1 MTSNAFNLARTLLI
15 YALALPIALSVG
27 IIVTHNTDFR
37 YWYALGLI
45 LALIS
50 FPLVAKW
57 HRPLLFLSWNTTIML
72 FFFPG
77 RPSLWLFAAFLSLL
91 VCMVQRTLVRDMRFV
106 HAPSVVLP
114 VLYILVVIF
123 VTGML
128 TGGFGLRIFGSST
141 VGGKGYWMLLG
152 GGAGFLAMLAQRIPR
167 EKALLYLRLF
177 FLPSITNGMGYAINF
192 IGPSLWYIFLVF
204 PVDAM
209 PTEGTGMGI
218 ARYGG
223 LSVGLLWVFWYF
235 LAKYGILETLESRGL
250 PRIIVLLF
258 VFILILGGGF
268 RSHLILIGLTV
279 LGVSYLE
286 GVFRSRYAPFA
297 LISVI
302 AGFSLVIAF
311 ADKLPLPIQRS
322 LAVLPIKV
330 DPVARLEAERSSE
343 WRLEMWRMVL
353 PEIPR
358 YFWLGKGL
366 EVSVTELEVSN
377 DLSKR
382 SGDVT
387 ESSIVAG
394 NYHSGPLTV
403 LIPFGVWG
411 AIGWLWFLAASL
423 RALYYNYRYGD
434 DVLRKVNRLLLA
446 LFAARALMFMV
457 VFGDFRVEFQ
467 IFLGIIGFSLALNGG
482 IRRPVRVRA
491 PLVPIRVRTRPPA
504 ELVATAPH

>member
-1 MTSNAFNLARTLLI
+1 
-15 YALALPIALSVG
+15 
-27 IIVTHNTDFR
+27 
-37 YWYALGLI
+37 
-45 LALIS
+45 
-50 FPLVAKW
+50 
-57 HRPLLFLSWNTTIML
+57 
-72 FFFPG
+72 
-77 RPSLWLFAAFLSLL
+77 
-91 VCMVQRTLVRDMRFV
+91 
-106 HAPSVVLP
+106 
-114 VLYILVVIF
+114 
-123 VTGML
+123 
-128 TGGFGLRIFGSST
+128 
-141 VGGKGYWMLLG
+141 
-152 GGAGFLAMLAQRIPR
+152 
-167 EKALLYLRLF
+167 
-177 FLPSITNGMGYAINF
+177 
-192 IGPSLWYIFLVF
+192 
-204 PVDAM
+204 
-209 PTEGTGMGI
+209 
-218 ARYGG
+218 
-223 LSVGLLWVFWYF
+223 
-235 LAKYGILETLESRGL
+235 
-250 PRIIVLLF
+250 
-258 VFILILGGGF
+258 
-268 RSHLILIGLTV
+268 
-279 LGVSYLE
+279 
-286 GVFRSRYAPFA
+286 
-297 LISVI
+297 
-302 AGFSLVIAF
+302 
-311 ADKLPLPIQRS
+311 
-322 LAVLPIKV
+322 
-330 DPVARLEAERSSE
+330 
-343 WRLEMWRMVL
+343 MWRMVL